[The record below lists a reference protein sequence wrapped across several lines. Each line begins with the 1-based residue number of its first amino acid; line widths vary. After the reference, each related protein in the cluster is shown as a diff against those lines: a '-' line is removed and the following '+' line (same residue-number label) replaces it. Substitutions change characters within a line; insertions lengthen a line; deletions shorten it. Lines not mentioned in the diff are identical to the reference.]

1 MDNSATVGKSYV
13 MALPLGPATRL
24 SDHPGAL
31 VELRCGACG
40 HGRDVRVEALARV
53 VGWDVPLAQRLER
66 FRCSHCGARRVT
78 IRFGYERKPRGW
90 IKNP

>member
-1 MDNSATVGKSYV
+1 
-13 MALPLGPATRL
+13 MALPLTPSTRL
-24 SDHPGAL
+24 SDHPDAV

-53 VGWDVPLAQRLER
+53 VGWDAPPAQRLER
-66 FRCSHCGARRVT
+66 FRCSRCGARRVA

-90 IKNP
+90 VKNP